1 MEGLREY
8 PEFAAI
14 NGGLVN
20 FYADGEVME
29 GLREYPEFAAINGG
43 LVNFYADGGE
53 YIGPHS
59 DDQRQLRRGSPI
71 VSVSWGVSRNFVM
84 VPKKG
89 TQASAS
95 LRRVTLLLND

>member
-1 MEGLREY
+1 M
-8 PEFAAI
+8 
-14 NGGLVN
+14 N
-20 FYADGEVME
+20 FH
-29 GLREYPEFAAINGG
+29 
-43 LVNFYADGGE
+43 ADGGE
-53 YIGPHS
+53 FFGPHS

-95 LRRVTLLLND
+95 LRRETLLLNDGDVVAMCGSCQATHKHAVPQMTRVRGLGCPSRSGSLTK